1 MPVSV
6 ESSSAPQAIGAYS
19 QGMMHGGLLYLSG
32 QIPLDPRTGQM
43 VEGDIALQ
51 IRQVLDNLQ
60 AVCNAAGGRLQDAIK
75 LQVYLTDLGHF
86 AQVNQAME
94 AEFSIPYPA
103 RAVVQVA
110 ALPRGAQVEI
120 DGIVALGK
128 AG

>member
-19 QGMMHGGLLYLSG
+19 QGMVHGGLLYLSG

>member
-19 QGMMHGGLLYLSG
+19 QGMVHGDLLYLSG